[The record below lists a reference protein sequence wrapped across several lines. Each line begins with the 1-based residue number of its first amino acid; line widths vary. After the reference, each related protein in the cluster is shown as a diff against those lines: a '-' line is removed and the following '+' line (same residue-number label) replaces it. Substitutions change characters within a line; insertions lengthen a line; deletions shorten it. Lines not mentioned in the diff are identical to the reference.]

1 MDRRS
6 SIKTLL
12 IISAGAAWLPSCME
26 EDKKTSSLSLKNIKI
41 NSKEEELLAE
51 LSETIIPKTDT
62 PGAKDVSAH
71 LFALMMMD
79 DCNTPENQDKFT
91 KGLKEF
97 EEFTKNKFDKS
108 FVQCTPAER
117 TEILKSIESKKDI
130 PENVVF
136 FYTNMKRLTVQAFT
150 TSEYYSTK
158 VQVYKLVPGKFY
170 GCVPVKK
177 AS

>member
-12 IISAGAAWLPSCME
+12 IFSAGAALLPSCME
-26 EDKKTSSLSLKNIKI
+26 EEKRSSLSLKNIKI
-41 NSKEEELLAE
+41 NGKDEELLAE

-62 PGAKDVSAH
+62 PGAKDISTH
-71 LFALMMMD
+71 LFALMMVD
-79 DCNTPENQDKFT
+79 DCYTKENQDKFA

-97 EEFTKNKFDKS
+97 EDFTKKKFDKS
-108 FVQCTPAER
+108 FVKCTPSER
-117 TEILKSIESKKDI
+117 SEILKSIESKKDI
-130 PENVVF
+130 PENVAS
-136 FYTNMKRLTVQAFT
+136 FYNNIKRLTVQAFT
-150 TSEYYSTK
+150 TSEYYLTK